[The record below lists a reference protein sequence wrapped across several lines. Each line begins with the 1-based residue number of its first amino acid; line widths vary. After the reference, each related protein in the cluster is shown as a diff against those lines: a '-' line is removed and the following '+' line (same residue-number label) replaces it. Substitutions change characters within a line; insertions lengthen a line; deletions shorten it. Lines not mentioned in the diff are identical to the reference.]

1 MKKVASILFAAFLG
15 ANLAGVAFAGE
26 DDANW
31 VAKCVKD
38 NAKENVSVETMTKYC
53 TCMNSKMS
61 DGETLSITAWEQK
74 NPKEMAACE
83 KESGW
88 K

>member
-1 MKKVASILFAAFLG
+1 MKIKSSIVLVAGILMSSSL
-15 ANLAGVAFAGE
+15 AFAGS
-26 DDANW
+26 DDAAW
-31 VAKCVKD
+31 IAKCVMD
-38 NAKENVSVETMTKYC
+38 NAKENVSPEVMTKYC

-61 DGETLSITAWEQK
+61 DNETLSITAWEQK
-74 NPKEMAACE
+74 NPSVMAACE